1 MEVADVPSLADAL
14 HEAEAADEPVL
25 VLGGGSNVVVADA
38 GFPGTVVRVA
48 IEGVRL
54 EPEGAGVSPGSV
66 RVRTGAGS

>member
-1 MEVADVPSLADAL
+1 MPSLAGAL

-38 GFPGTVVRVA
+38 GFPGTVVHVA

-54 EPEGAGVSPGSV
+54 EPARGRHHRPG
-66 RVRTGAGS
+66 RRG